1 MTDTMPIGSRPSP
14 TNAIDM
20 KLRASL
26 AYLLV
31 CVSALSMVVVGV
43 SHADTLMTQ
52 SHGQLGH
59 GQIGHG
65 RSTSMQWWASAEVT
79 TEAVTHTRGGP
90 SNEVVCITVAILEP
104 TEGNE
109 STTCGPPDGA
119 GIEQVEQSP
128 YGVVAAAMYPR
139 RATRVFICMKG
150 GRGMNVQLRQI
161 HLRAAVGR
169 PTYSYSYF
177 ARGFAPSTRIRWI
190 TAFDGRGRVVTSG
203 SVHRQCH

>member
-1 MTDTMPIGSRPSP
+1 MR
-14 TNAIDM
+14 
-20 KLRASL
+20 LRASL
-26 AYLLV
+26 AYLLIFG
-31 CVSALSMVVVGV
+31 SALSIAVVGV
-43 SHADTLMTQ
+43 SHADTLLK
-52 SHGQLGH
+52 SYGQLGH

-65 RSTSMQWWASAEVT
+65 RFTSMRWWASGEVT
-79 TEAVTHTRGGP
+79 TEAMTHAGGQA
-90 SNEVVCITVAILEP
+90 SVEVVCIDVAILEP

-109 STTCGPPDGA
+109 STNCGPPEGA
-119 GIEQVEQSP
+119 GVEQMEHSR

-139 RATRVFICMKG
+139 RATRVVICIKG

-161 HLRAAVGR
+161 HLRAAVGS

-190 TAFDGRGRVVTSG
+190 TAFDGRGRVVMGG